1 MLLGYL
7 AFDFSDRKRAQRPLY
22 FLILSTALLLMN
34 ARWKRFA
41 EYFPPFAVL
50 FAAFT
55 VESFWQGRAVFS
67 RLPQDVLADLQ
78 PFFDR
83 QETAAAE
90 KENKAESNWQLMK
103 VIFVAVTLG
112 VALFANVYRT
122 SKDIRDSD
130 PRDHYAKGALWMRVN
145 VPAGEMVFNTDWD
158 DFPRLFYYDPTHV
171 YASGLDPSY
180 LYEQNAELS
189 DLYVKI
195 TTGEEEDPG
204 PLIRDKFR
212 ARWVFSDN
220 TSDHDSFFDN
230 ASRSGWFDVVFEGDD
245 CRIFHI
251 RDQKG
256 APLDEKKDDSDK
268 PASDDDNSPP

>member
-1 MLLGYL
+1 MLVGYL
-7 AFDFSDRKRAQRPLY
+7 AFDFGDRKRAQRPLY

-55 VESFWQGRAVFS
+55 LESFWRGRAVFTH
-67 RLPQDVLADLQ
+67 LPQDVLADLQ

-83 QETAAAE
+83 EETAAAE
-90 KENKAESNWQLMK
+90 KEKKAESNWQLIK
-103 VIFVAVTLG
+103 VVFVAVALG
-112 VALFANVYRT
+112 VALFLNVYRT
-122 SKDIRDSD
+122 SRDIRESD
-130 PRDHYAKGALWMRVN
+130 PRDHYAKGALWMRAN
-145 VPAGEMVFNTDWD
+145 IPPGEMVFNTDWD

-195 TTGEEEDPG
+195 TTGDEDDPG

-220 TSDHDSFFDN
+220 TSDHDSFYDR
-230 ASRSGWFDVVFEGDD
+230 ALTSGWFDRVYEDAD
-245 CRIFHI
+245 CSVLHI
-251 RDQKG
+251 RDQK
-256 APLDEKKDDSDK
+256 AEPPPEEKKDDKDK
-268 PASDDDNSPP
+268 PSDDDNSP